1 MRYALVQIAGVAL
14 VVLGALAAAPS
25 QAQPVLILHDPNVS
39 LDLQAQGLAWVDAD
53 AKASI
58 AQVAAGQFQA
68 FMSPPRS
75 NTIYTLGTQ
84 AALWQH
90 YRFLEPLDAHH
101 QWVMEFPIPLLDK
114 VTVYQLSASGQ
125 WLGQTAGDTVPVSSW
140 PEPGRYAQFSLDLQP
155 GVVRD
160 VYVRIQHQTQINIPV
175 HVVSSATRRQRVQV
189 DYMLIGVVFGALLLL
204 VVASAAQSWVYRDR
218 LYGWY
223 AGYAAIMMGVIA
235 TTSGMAGHLLWGD
248 SAAWNNAAQGFLGL
262 IGGCAA
268 LLMVRALCGS
278 STHYAQ
284 LDRFSYW
291 TALAGPV
298 LALLFVV
305 IDRGWG
311 VRLIGVYL
319 TLCVVLGLATA
330 FLASRRRDVI
340 GLWVL
345 GAFTPLSAATLLA
358 VARIFGWVPSS
369 WLIEHSLMIALAAE
383 APLLLVALNIR
394 SRERHIIETRE
405 QAMSSQ
411 DALTGLLTPHL
422 FSDRLSQVLSRAKRN
437 KEAAAVVY
445 IELVNY
451 HYIKRT
457 HGIAVAEQSLLRSVI
472 KLRRILRDVNTVGRV
487 DEARFGLIME
497 GVSSREPVTDMAAR
511 LIAAGLMP
519 LKGLKPEVILQFH
532 IAGVLLSEKLADGPQ
547 LAQALADQ
555 LTGMAART
563 RRPIRFLEPELT
575 RPMPLEVDSGLD
587 DSDGDSLPAQEST
600 QTVA

>member
-1 MRYALVQIAGVAL
+1 MRYALVQIAGLAL
-14 VVLGALAAAPS
+14 VILGALVAAPI
-25 QAQPVLILHDPNVS
+25 QAQPVLVLQDPNVS
-39 LDLQAQGLAWVDAD
+39 LDLQNQGLAWIDAD
-53 AKASI
+53 AEASI
-58 AQVAAGQFQA
+58 EQVASGKFRP

-75 NTIYTLGTQ
+75 NTIYTLGSH

-90 YRFLEPLDAHH
+90 YRFVEPLGSHH
-101 QWVMEFPIPLLDK
+101 QWIMEFPIPLLDK
-114 VTVYQLSASGQ
+114 VTVYQLSASGR

-155 GVVRD
+155 GTVRD

-175 HVVSSATRRQRVQV
+175 NVISSVTRSQRLQV

-248 SAAWNNAAQGFLGL
+248 SAAWNNAAQGCLGL
-262 IGGCAA
+262 TGGSVA
-268 LLMVRALCGS
+268 LLMVRALCS
-278 STHYAQ
+278 STAHHAR
-284 LDRFSYW
+284 LHRVTYW
-291 TALAGPV
+291 AALAGPG

-305 IDRGWG
+305 IDRVWG

-319 TLCVVLGLATA
+319 TLCVVLGLVTA
-330 FLASRRRDVI
+330 FLASRRGDVV

-345 GAFTPLSAATLLA
+345 GAFTPLSVATLMA

-369 WLIEHSLMIALAAE
+369 WLIEHSLMIALAVE

-394 SRERHIIETRE
+394 SRERHVIETRE

-422 FSDRLSQVLSRAKRN
+422 FSDRLSQVVSRAMRH
-437 KEAAAVVY
+437 KEPAAVVY

-451 HYIKRT
+451 NYIERT

-472 KLRRILRDVNTVGRV
+472 KLRRILRDVDTAGRV
-487 DEARFGLIME
+487 DEARFGLILE
-497 GVSSREPVTDMAAR
+497 GISSREPVTELAAR

-519 LKGLKPEVILQFH
+519 LKGLKPEVVLQFH
-532 IAGVLLSEKLADGPQ
+532 IAAVLLSEKMMEGPE
-547 LAQALADQ
+547 LSQALSGLLDSM
-555 LTGMAART
+555 GART
-563 RRPIRFLEPELT
+563 RRPIRFLAAELT
-575 RPMPLEVDSGLD
+575 RPTPLEADSVD
-587 DSDGDSLPAQEST
+587 ESYPIRE
-600 QTVA
+600 QP